1 MVGCSKRVQNFI
13 DLVCNVMEAYTAALF
28 VVDKHEKN
36 GIKLYCCHSF
46 SKQIDWDCRIFPG
59 EGIVGWVYREQK
71 SIPAHYFERS
81 TTTLKFYKKDEEIK
95 SLLAVPLPSKAG
107 VLYVD
112 TKKSY
117 TLTEKKE
124 RILGHMA
131 LTAFSLVESV
141 KEKEENGKLLNLLEI
156 SKNMDKIISMYGEK
170 KEILRK
176 GYEIIGKGLRLST
189 VLFVVPDHIV
199 MCCEADA
206 VNKKFRIREF
216 DLSFFSYDGLLGWC
230 IKREKKLVRERI
242 VENKE
247 RSFILNRDESFGFF
261 SNFVGIPMNIPNT
274 DLKGGMG
281 LVKKGA
287 ERWEKREID
296 IVSKLAQRLFLGWI
310 NGS

>member
-28 VVDKHEKN
+28 VVDEHEKN
-36 GIKLYCCHSF
+36 GIKLCCCHSF

-81 TTTLKFYKKDEEIK
+81 TTTLKFYKKDEKIK
-95 SLLAVPLPSKAG
+95 SLLAVPLPFKAG

-117 TLTEKKE
+117 RLTEKEE

-141 KEKEENGKLLNLLEI
+141 KEKEENKKLTNLLEI
-156 SKNMDKIISMYGEK
+156 SKKIDEIISTYGEK
-170 KEILRK
+170 KTILRK
-176 GYEIIGKGLRLST
+176 GYEIIVKRLKLST
-189 VLFVVPDHIV
+189 GLFVVPDHIV
-199 MCCEADA
+199 MCCESDA
-206 VNKKFRIREF
+206 GMKNFRTREF

-230 IKREKKLVRERI
+230 IKKEKKLVRENI
-242 VENKE
+242 VGNKE
-247 RSFILNRDESFGFF
+247 SSFILNRDDSFGFF
-261 SNFVGIPMNIPNT
+261 SNFVGIPVNIPNT
-274 DLKGGMG
+274 NLKGGMG
-281 LVKKGA
+281 LVKKGT